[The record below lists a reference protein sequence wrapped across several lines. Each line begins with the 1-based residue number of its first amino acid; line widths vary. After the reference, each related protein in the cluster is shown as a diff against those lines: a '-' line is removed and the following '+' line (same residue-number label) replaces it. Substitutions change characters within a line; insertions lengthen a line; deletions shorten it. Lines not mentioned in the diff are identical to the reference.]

1 MNNLNQQECNLEAYN
16 LFSNL
21 YNKFA
26 SKLEDLGADDDMFL
40 DLAELCGASSRVY
53 K

>member
-26 SKLEDLGADDDMFL
+26 NKLEELGADDQLFL
-40 DLAELCGASSRVY
+40 DLMELCASSSNVY
-53 K
+53 R